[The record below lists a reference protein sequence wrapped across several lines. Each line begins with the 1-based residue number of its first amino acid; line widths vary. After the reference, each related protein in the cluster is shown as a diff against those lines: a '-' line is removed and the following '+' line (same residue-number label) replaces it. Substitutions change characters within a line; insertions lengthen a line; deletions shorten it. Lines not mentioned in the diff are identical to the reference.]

1 MSTIYVV
8 VPHTYQTIP
17 FLHAV
22 LAEQLHDS
30 ASAIELLK
38 DVQLL
43 QYFDFTGLT
52 ESVAEVSERIFQ
64 TNQSKEKA
72 GSNGKVRN
80 IMLVQG
86 LSSAIS
92 TVHRRS
98 GLVQANALL
107 ASLLRNI
114 TQLSRMAPDVLIMI
128 EAAVDTT
135 FQSLGERR
143 QDVPKSKR
151 YLAGIELETAF
162 TSPIGECLRLVCG
175 NETLSRTLD
184 MAFDTMIVVHD
195 GFGRGGDESGGP
207 KRSQRNIVE
216 VTKDRVGNMAGFWRV
231 SSGAAV
237 DVDLDLD
244 HFRVSTRSGVAA
256 MHAALLPPSGKVV
269 FLDKVENYSELHLP
283 NQRSAY
289 SSVYDP
295 ETGQLSPLSVST
307 NAFCCGGTFLAD
319 GRLITVGGNGPLPD
333 LDPTVGDGFD
343 AIRYLRAGQ
352 GDNLWSEPGNKLSS
366 KRWYASA
373 QTLAD
378 GKVFVAAGSLNALD
392 VLNHSNNNPTYE
404 ILDAEGISNGRNI
417 RMDILVDHMPY

>member
-1 MSTIYVV
+1 MELF
-8 VPHTYQTIP
+8 
-17 FLHAV
+17 FLLYALYLILTPV
-22 LAEQLHDS
+22 
-30 ASAIELLK
+30 
-38 DVQLL
+38 
-43 QYFDFTGLT
+43 TG
-52 ESVAEVSERIFQ
+52 
-64 TNQSKEKA
+64 
-72 GSNGKVRN
+72 
-80 IMLVQG
+80 
-86 LSSAIS
+86 
-92 TVHRRS
+92 
-98 GLVQANALL
+98 
-107 ASLLRNI
+107 
-114 TQLSRMAPDVLIMI
+114 
-128 EAAVDTT
+128 
-135 FQSLGERR
+135 
-143 QDVPKSKR
+143 
-151 YLAGIELETAF
+151 
-162 TSPIGECLRLVCG
+162 
-175 NETLSRTLD
+175 
-184 MAFDTMIVVHD
+184 
-195 GFGRGGDESGGP
+195 
-207 KRSQRNIVE
+207 
-216 VTKDRVGNMAGFWRV
+216 V